1 MFVFLSNVGVMSTPD
16 ELGKALMVHA
26 FVSSQAVRFG
36 AARLGVASFSIITH
50 ASLITF
56 AVASSGPRP
65 FKVSDARTIPVEKL
79 RFVNMAELADRTSRA
94 ARAGTLARAVKKAV
108 RLLVPDMSRL
118 QPVTDASLAALAD
131 LPAVPTDIDLS
142 SRITSES
149 DFGEVDT
156 GALVDASAMWA
167 LAHPGKHGAY
177 SQEVVERIAWPHRD
191 NPRPRYPSE
200 LSRLGIEGTLI
211 VQFVVDSTGRVDEK
225 TLTFPNDAQPAFLR
239 AVRDALVRSHFFPAE
254 LAGMH
259 VRQLVQQ
266 QFTFVIAR

>member
-1 MFVFLSNVGVMSTPD
+1 
-16 ELGKALMVHA
+16 MVHA
-26 FVSSQAVRFG
+26 FVSSQAARFG
-36 AARLGVASFSIITH
+36 AARLGVASLSVITH

-56 AVASSGPRP
+56 AVVSSGPRP
-65 FKVSDARTIPVEKL
+65 LGMSEARTIPVEQL
-79 RFVNMAELADRTSRA
+79 HFVSTAELVNRASRGA
-94 ARAGTLARAVKKAV
+94 TGALARAVKRTV

-118 QPVTDASLAALAD
+118 QVVTDESLAALAK
-131 LPAVPTDIDLS
+131 LPPVPTDIDLS

-156 GALVDASAMWA
+156 GALVGGSAMWA
-167 LAHPGKHGAY
+167 LTHPGKYGAY
-177 SQEVVERIAWPHRD
+177 GQDAVERIAWPHRD
-191 NPRPRYPSE
+191 NPRPRYPAE
-200 LSRLGIEGTLI
+200 LQRAGVEGSLL

-239 AVRDALVRSHFFPAE
+239 AVRDALVRSRYFPAE
-254 LAGMH
+254 LAGMR

>member
-1 MFVFLSNVGVMSTPD
+1 MSTPD
-16 ELGKALMVHA
+16 ELGKAHMVHA

-36 AARLGVASFSIITH
+36 AARLGVASFSVITH

-56 AVASSGPRP
+56 AVVSSGPRP
-65 FKVSDARTIPVEKL
+65 LHVSDARTVPVEQL
-79 RFVNMAELADRTSRA
+79 HFVSTAELLSHASR
-94 ARAGTLARAVKKAV
+94 GTTGALARAVKRAA

-118 QPVTDASLAALAD
+118 QLVTDASLAALAR
-131 LPAVPTDIDLS
+131 LPAVPVETDLS

-156 GALVDASAMWA
+156 GTLVNASALWA
-167 LAHPGKHGAY
+167 LAHPGKDGAY
-177 SQEVVERIAWPHRD
+177 GQDAVERVAWPHRD

-200 LSRLGIEGTLI
+200 LQRAGVEGTLL

-225 TLTFPNDAQPAFLR
+225 TLTFPRDAQPGFLR
-239 AVRDALVRSHFFPAE
+239 AVRDALVRSRFFPAE
-254 LAGMH
+254 LAGTR

-266 QFTFVIAR
+266 QFSFVIAR

>member
-1 MFVFLSNVGVMSTPD
+1 
-16 ELGKALMVHA
+16 MVHT

-56 AVASSGPRP
+56 AVVSSGPRP
-65 FKVSDARTIPVEKL
+65 LSASSARTIPVEQL
-79 RFVNMAELADRTSRA
+79 HFVRTAELAERASRA
-94 ARAGTLARAVKKAV
+94 AAAGTLARALKKAA

-118 QPVTDASLAALAD
+118 QVVTDASLAALAKLPPVPMETD
-131 LPAVPTDIDLS
+131 LT

-156 GALVDASAMWA
+156 GKLVDASAMYA
-167 LAHPGKHGAY
+167 LTHPGKHGAY
-177 SQEVVERIAWPHRD
+177 AQDAVERIAWPHRD
-191 NPRPRYPSE
+191 NPRPRYPAE
-200 LSRLGIEGTLI
+200 LQRAGVEGTLL

-225 TLTFPNDAQPAFLR
+225 TLTFPNDAQPGFLR
-239 AVRDALVRSHFFPAE
+239 AVRDALVRSRFFPAE
-254 LAGMH
+254 LAGLH

>member
-1 MFVFLSNVGVMSTPD
+1 MLHT
-16 ELGKALMVHA
+16 

-56 AVASSGPRP
+56 AVVASGPRP
-65 FKVSDARTIPVEKL
+65 LAVSDARTVPVEHL
-79 RFVNMAELADRTSRA
+79 HFVNTAELLHRASRGA
-94 ARAGTLARAVKKAV
+94 PGTVARAVKKAV

-118 QPVTDASLAALAD
+118 QVVTDASLAALAKLPPVPMETD
-131 LPAVPTDIDLS
+131 LT

-156 GALVDASAMWA
+156 GKLVNASSMWA
-167 LAHPGKHGAY
+167 LTHPGKNGAY
-177 SQEVVERIAWPHRD
+177 GQDAVERIAWPHRD
-191 NPRPRYPSE
+191 NPRPRYPDE
-200 LSRLGIEGTLI
+200 LQRAGIEGTLL

-225 TLTFPNDAQPAFLR
+225 TLIFPNDAQPGFLR
-239 AVRDALVRSHFFPAE
+239 AVRDALLRSRFFPAE
-254 LAGMH
+254 LAGMR

-266 QFTFVIAR
+266 QFSFVIAR

>member
-1 MFVFLSNVGVMSTPD
+1 
-16 ELGKALMVHA
+16 MVHA

-36 AARLGVASFSIITH
+36 AARLGVASFSVITH

-65 FKVSDARTIPVEKL
+65 LKMSDAHTIPVEKL
-79 RFVNMAELADRTSRA
+79 HFVDMVELADRASRA
-94 ARAGTLARAVKKAV
+94 ARAGSLARAVKKAA
-108 RLLVPDMSRL
+108 RLLLPDMSRL
-118 QPVTDASLAALAD
+118 QVVTDASLAALAK
-131 LPAVPTDIDLS
+131 LPAVPTEVDLS
-142 SRITSES
+142 SRITSGS

-167 LAHPGKHGAY
+167 LTHPGKHGAY
-177 SQEVVERIAWPHRD
+177 TQDVVERIAWPHRD

-200 LSRLGIEGTLI
+200 LQRAGIEGSLL

-225 TLTFPNDAQPAFLR
+225 TLSFPNDTPPGFLR
-239 AVRDALVRSHFFPAE
+239 AVRDALLRSRFFPAE

>member
-1 MFVFLSNVGVMSTPD
+1 
-16 ELGKALMVHA
+16 MVHT

-56 AVASSGPRP
+56 AVVTSGPRP
-65 FKVSDARTIPVEKL
+65 LSVVDTRTVPVEQL
-79 RFVNMAELADRTSRA
+79 RFVNTAELVNRSARGA
-94 ARAGTLARAVKKAV
+94 AGSVARAVKKAV

-118 QPVTDASLAALAD
+118 QVVTDVSFAK
-131 LPAVPTDIDLS
+131 LPEVPTDIDLS

-156 GALVDASAMWA
+156 GALVNASAMWA
-167 LAHPGKHGAY
+167 LTHPGKNGAY
-177 SQEVVERIAWPHRD
+177 GEDAVERIAWPHRD
-191 NPRPRYPSE
+191 NPRPRYPAE
-200 LSRLGIEGTLI
+200 LQRAGIEGTLL
-211 VQFVVDSTGRVDEK
+211 VQFVVDSTGTVDEK
-225 TLTFPNDAQPAFLR
+225 TLTFPKDAQPGFLR
-239 AVRDALVRSHFFPAE
+239 AVRDALLRSRFFPAE
-254 LAGMH
+254 LAGTR

>member
-1 MFVFLSNVGVMSTPD
+1 
-16 ELGKALMVHA
+16 MVHA
-26 FVSSQAVRFG
+26 FISSHAARFG

-50 ASLITF
+50 ASIITF
-56 AVASSGPRP
+56 AVVTSGPRP
-65 FKVSDARTIPVEKL
+65 LSLSETRTIPVEQL
-79 RFVNMAELADRTSRA
+79 HFVSTAELV
-94 ARAGTLARAVKKAV
+94 ARGATGTLARAVKKTV

-118 QPVTDASLAALAD
+118 QVVTDASLAALAK

-156 GALVDASAMWA
+156 GTLVDASAMWA
-167 LAHPGKHGAY
+167 LAHPGKNGAY
-177 SQEVVERIAWPHRD
+177 TQDVVERIAWPHRD
-191 NPRPRYPSE
+191 NPRPRYPAE
-200 LSRLGIEGTLI
+200 LQRAGVEGSLL

-225 TLTFPNDAQPAFLR
+225 TLTFPNDAQPGFLR
-239 AVRDALVRSHFFPAE
+239 AVRDALVRSRFFPAE
-254 LAGMH
+254 LAGLR